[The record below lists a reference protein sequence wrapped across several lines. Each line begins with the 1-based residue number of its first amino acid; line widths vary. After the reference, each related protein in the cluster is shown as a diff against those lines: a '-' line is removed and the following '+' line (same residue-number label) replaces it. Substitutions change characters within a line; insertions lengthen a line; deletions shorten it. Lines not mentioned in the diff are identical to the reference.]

1 MEKLEGEVSFP
12 RENFSFPRSDS
23 CQNRAQRGF
32 GSPDRGKEKFSR
44 GKEEPESFYIEE
56 NRFSS
61 RQDIFFLLLSFMTN
75 HKIFSSK
82 LAYNLWMPLAQ
93 TSFMDRA
100 RASDP
105 NICESDIYNEPIR
118 VTFSSKHRQLRRL
131 RRYSS
136 NWSMTGSSHGVGETI
151 SKNANFFN

>member
-1 MEKLEGEVSFP
+1 MFFAVHFFRKNYFSGGSLPSTFDKQNICSVLLENGCSEIGKIEGEVFFP

-61 RQDIFFLLLSFMTN
+61 RQD
-75 HKIFSSK
+75 
-82 LAYNLWMPLAQ
+82 
-93 TSFMDRA
+93 
-100 RASDP
+100 
-105 NICESDIYNEPIR
+105 
-118 VTFSSKHRQLRRL
+118 TFSLLIKLHDP
-131 RRYSS
+131 
-136 NWSMTGSSHGVGETI
+136 TI
-151 SKNANFFN
+151 RSLAPNQVIYGCPPELDIWTSISFTFIRALQVA